1 MLLDRRPMIL
11 YSLTAAANTLLFDP
25 FQNDGGA
32 TPRINNGMAAASIH
46 VQDLVATPSLPMDI
60 SVSVA
65 ATTKPLP
72 TISNAV
78 VVDCICDW
86 TPKSFRDAVRQ
97 SGGKFLYRGEEDL
110 TTTAATATAAAE
122 KSHFDPAME
131 MLLLLSSSSSL
142 RPNSAPLQ
150 DVSNFILNPEPDL
163 LLPDTYGDPKALAYF
178 ECLEAR
184 LSSSSSFVPPF
195 GHLTSSLSSSG
206 DSSALRVAKPSN
218 GHIGTSDPQQAGQWG
233 SVVSVWPLGD
243 ALSYVWLRDRAEF
256 FSNTMDDGNNE
267 ECQRDDNDSNL
278 VRDQQLDQA
287 LLQRNRE
294 VLFCSWFHHHDQRP
308 AATNVKLPVS
318 AFLAV
323 PIEYDNALRKALQ
336 QADYGL

>member
-1 MLLDRRPMIL
+1 MIL

-150 DVSNFILNPEPDL
+150 DVSTLILNPEPDL
-163 LLPDTYGDPKALAYF
+163 LLPETYGDPKALAYF

-256 FSNTMDDGNNE
+256 FSNTMDDGNN
-267 ECQRDDNDSNL
+267 

-308 AATNVKLPVS
+308 AATNMKLPLS

-323 PIEYDNALRKALQ
+323 PIEHDNALRKALQ